1 MKLLI
6 TVIVPVKN
14 EEKIIGKCLHSL
26 KSLNYPNY
34 EIIVVNDGST
44 DGTEEILKQFNTIT
58 VLTTNGMG
66 PSMARNLAI
75 EKSGGGYLAFTDADC
90 LIDKEWLNQLRAYFT
105 DTNVMGVG
113 GDQLCPEDE
122 TLFGKDVHNFL
133 KLIAFSSDY
142 LKTEKE
148 VMNIRHN
155 PTCNMM
161 YRKEAFEKIGNFKK
175 DLWPCEDLEFDCRL
189 IQSGYKLIFN
199 PKAIVYHYRPK
210 NLKKFG
216 QMHFRYGRA
225 HAKLVLKYGFMEKI
239 HYIPPVLLFLLVLE
253 IFLLLYDLPVAII
266 NLCCLMILPLFYFLL
281 KATSLFKS
289 FKYCGMLLITV
300 ITWTAGFIRGLMD
313 KNIWQ

>member
-1 MKLLI
+1 
-6 TVIVPVKN
+6 
-14 EEKIIGKCLHSL
+14 
-26 KSLNYPNY
+26 
-34 EIIVVNDGST
+34 
-44 DGTEEILKQFNTIT
+44 
-58 VLTTNGMG
+58 
-66 PSMARNLAI
+66 MARNLAI
-75 EKSGGGYLAFTDADC
+75 EKSRGEYLAFTDADC
-90 LIDKEWLNQLRAYFT
+90 LIDKEWLSQLRAHFT
-105 DTNVMGVG
+105 DTHIMGVG

-122 TLFGKDVHNFL
+122 TPFGKEVHNFL

-161 YRKEAFEKIGNFKK
+161 YRKAAFEKIGNFKK

-199 PKAIVYHYRPK
+199 PSAIVYHYRPK
-210 NLKKFG
+210 NLKRFG

-225 HAKLVLKYGFMEKI
+225 HTKLVLKYGFMEKI

-253 IFLLLYDLPVAII
+253 IFLLLYNLPVAVIT
-266 NLCCLMILPLFYFLL
+266 LCCLMSVPPLYFLL
-281 KATSLFKS
+281 KGTSLFKS

-300 ITWTAGFIRGLMD
+300 ITWIAGFVRGLMD

>member
-1 MKLLI
+1 MKSLVTI
-6 TVIVPVKN
+6 IVPVKN
-14 EEKIIGKCLHSL
+14 EEKTVGKCLHSL
-26 KSLNYPNY
+26 KSLNYSNY

-44 DGTEEILKQFNTIT
+44 DKTEEILKQFSAIN
-58 VLTTNGMG
+58 VLNTNGIG

-75 EKSGGGYLAFTDADC
+75 DKSGGEYLAFTDADC
-90 LIDKEWLNQLRAYFT
+90 LIDKEWLNQLLAYFT
-105 DTNVMGVG
+105 DTYIMGVG

-122 TLFGKDVHNFL
+122 TPFGKDVHNFL

-161 YRKEAFEKIGNFKK
+161 YRKAAFEKIGNFKK

-239 HYIPPVLLFLLVLE
+239 HYVPPVLLFLLALE
-253 IFLLLYDLPVAII
+253 IFLLLYNLPVAVIT
-266 NLCCLMILPLFYFLL
+266 LCCFMLLPLFYFFIKAKNLL
-281 KATSLFKS
+281 KA
-289 FKYCGMLLITV
+289 FKYCGMFFTTI
-300 ITWTAGFIRGLMD
+300 IFWTMGFVRGLMD

>member
-1 MKLLI
+1 MKPLI
-6 TVIVPVKN
+6 TIIVPVKN
-14 EEKIIGKCLHSL
+14 EEKTIGKCLHSL

-34 EIIVVNDGST
+34 EITVVNDGST
-44 DGTEEILKQFNTIT
+44 DGTEEILKQFTAIT
-58 VLTTNGMG
+58 VLTTKGVG

-75 EKSGGGYLAFTDADC
+75 EKSGGEYLAFTDADC

-122 TLFGKDVHNFL
+122 TPFGKEVHNFL

-161 YRKEAFEKIGNFKK
+161 YRKKAFEKIENFKK

-189 IQSGYKLIFN
+189 IQAGYKLIFN
-199 PKAIVYHYRPK
+199 PKAVVYHYRPK

-239 HYIPPVLLFLLVLE
+239 HYIPLVLLFLLVLE

-281 KATSLFKS
+281 KGKGFFKS
-289 FKYCGMLLITV
+289 LKYSGMFFTTI

-313 KNIWQ
+313 KSIWQ

>member
-1 MKLLI
+1 MKPLVTI
-6 TVIVPVKN
+6 IVPVRN
-14 EEKIIGKCLHSL
+14 EEKTIEQCLSSL
-26 KSLNYPNY
+26 EALNYPNY

-44 DGTEEILKQFNTIT
+44 DSTEQILKQFETIT
-58 VLTTNGMG
+58 VLHTEGVG

-75 EKSGGGYLAFTDADC
+75 EKATGEYLAFTDGDC
-90 LIDKEWLNQLRAYFT
+90 LIDKEWLNQLLAYFT
-105 DTNVMGVG
+105 DNNVMGVG
-113 GDQLCPEDE
+113 GDQLNPEDE
-122 TLFGKDVHNFL
+122 TSFGRDVHEFL
-133 KLIAFSSDY
+133 KLIAFSTNY

-161 YRKEAFEKIGNFKK
+161 YRSVAFKEIGNFKK

-199 PKAIVYHYRPK
+199 PKAIVCHYRPK

-239 HYIPPVLLFLLVLE
+239 HYVPPVLLFLLALE
-253 IFLLLYDLPVAII
+253 IFLLLYNLPVAVITV
-266 NLCCLMILPLFYFLL
+266 CCFMILSLFYFFLKAKSLL
-281 KATSLFKS
+281 KA
-289 FKYCGMLLITV
+289 FKYCGMFFTTI
-300 ITWTAGFIRGLMD
+300 IFWTMGFIRGLAD
-313 KNIWQ
+313 RNIWQ